1 MYLSYYKVSSFKKLR
16 SISILKK
23 NLKVAILAINDQF
36 LVDFS
41 LVYLVDFLWFC
52 ENLGY
57 LNFGT

>member
-1 MYLSYYKVSSFKKLR
+1 MHFKK
-16 SISILKK
+16 IF
-23 NLKVAILAINDQF
+23 LKVAILAINDQF

-41 LVYLVDFLWFC
+41 LVYLVDFFWFC